1 MSRETAK
8 NIDMMQKKSISVWK
22 RMATKLGINIPII
35 LLMIKY
41 AETHLSQ
48 YATAIKRQRQLQ

>member
-48 YATAIKRQRQLQ
+48 YATAIKRQR